1 MTTAE
6 TVLTALASRIA
17 AALPPGAVFQRNG
30 TLPVRVPP
38 AGVAILRDGD
48 PGEPERLFS
57 PPVWYFEHEAELDL
71 VVDGGPLAAQTEA
84 LDVLRQA
91 VGAALAADRSLGG
104 LVDWCEPVAARSV
117 DLAVDGG
124 DGLRGLEVRILLA
137 YASAD
142 SLG

>member
-6 TVLTALASRIA
+6 TVLAALASRIA

-30 TLPVRVPP
+30 TLPVRIP
-38 AGVAILRDGD
+38 ATGAAILRDGE
-48 PGEPERLFS
+48 PGEAERLFS

-71 VVDGGPLAAQTEA
+71 VVEGGPEAARLEA
-84 LDVLRQA
+84 LDVLRQSVA
-91 VGAALAADRSLGG
+91 AALAADRSLGG
-104 LVDWCEPVAARSV
+104 LVDWCEPVASRSV

-137 YASAD
+137 YAAAD